1 MTNVEAVEL
10 AGQPALLLRF
20 DEQRDQFGRGH
31 EPHPVVVLAARHP
44 QGDGQMDRCVLPRA
58 DSSDEHDVGGG
69 GDEPAVEDLQDG
81 DAVEDGL
88 RLEREGVQ
96 RL

>member
-1 MTNVEAVEL
+1 
-10 AGQPALLLRF
+10 
-20 DEQRDQFGRGH
+20 
-31 EPHPVVVLAARHP
+31 
-44 QGDGQMDRCVLPRA
+44 MDRWTGASLPRA
-58 DSSDEHDVGGG
+58 DSSDEHDVGG